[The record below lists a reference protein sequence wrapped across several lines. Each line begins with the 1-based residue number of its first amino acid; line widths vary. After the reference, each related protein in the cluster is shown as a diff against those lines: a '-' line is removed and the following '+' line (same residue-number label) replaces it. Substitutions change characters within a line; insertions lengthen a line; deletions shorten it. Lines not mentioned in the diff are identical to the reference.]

1 MKKSKIAEYAR
12 MASEELHEEYMELY
26 LSNDVGYFKD
36 MLSEAIDKLDHIEA
50 MASKRWYSKILKRFS

>member
-50 MASKRWYSKILKRFS
+50 MARRHWLHKLFK